1 LDKILKFLSLG
12 FINNRSL
19 VMASLLNQSAARKL
33 AKSLNIHL
41 GTSGIKGLNQ
51 RIEEVMNEA
60 AVKARKARR
69 KTILER
75 DVIREK
81 DLFS

>member
-1 LDKILKFLSLG
+1 
-12 FINNRSL
+12 
-19 VMASLLNQSAARKL
+19 MASLLNQSAARKL

-41 GTSGIKGLNQ
+41 GASGILGLNQ